1 MASLELALTL
11 PKEKIEFVVK
21 DDRFIC
27 PICECVL
34 RRPMQLPCGHCVCDG
49 CITTLFD
56 SDGYCHCP
64 MNQDSCIETFTESEI
79 HNDYGLR
86 RDILSATVHCPEK
99 KNGCPYTSKLEHI
112 ERHLSS
118 DCQWRL
124 VNCTFKDK
132 GCDGNIRYK
141 DLQNH
146 ISTLCLQAPVVCAF
160 CQLPV
165 LRGKIRE
172 HQEDICKDISL
183 SCPYGCGIQSL
194 KRDRMTQ
201 HMAECCNRL
210 IPCRYQSFGCTFKGK
225 IHEHNYHEEIFPH
238 KHLEMSVMVVKDL
251 LQGKEKTRIEMK
263 GIAKE
268 NQCLLNTVNML
279 TEEMK
284 QVKTFL
290 GIPKNFA
297 DIALRQSR
305 SLPTALS
312 TLVEKPQTP
321 IPTCMSVPRTKPH
334 NQRSRHNSSS
344 S

>member
-1 MASLELALTL
+1 
-11 PKEKIEFVVK
+11 
-21 DDRFIC
+21 
-27 PICECVL
+27 
-34 RRPMQLPCGHCVCDG
+34 MQLPCGHCVCDG

-56 SDGYCHCP
+56 SDGYGHCP
-64 MNQDSCIETFTESEI
+64 MIQDSCIETFDESE
-79 HNDYGLR
+79 
-86 RDILSATVHCPEK
+86 S
-99 KNGCPYTSKLEHI
+99 
-112 ERHLSS
+112 HLSS
-118 DCQWRL
+118 DCEWRL

-132 GCDGNIRYK
+132 GCDENIRYK
-141 DLQNH
+141 DLQDH

-165 LRGKIRE
+165 LRGKMRA
-172 HQEDICKDISL
+172 HQEDICKEIPL

-194 KRDRMTQ
+194 KKET
-201 HMAECCNRL
+201 E
-210 IPCRYQSFGCTFKGK
+210 YQTFGCTFKGK
-225 IHEHNYHEEIFPH
+225 IHEHINHEEIFPH

-268 NQCLLNTVNML
+268 NQCLRNTVNML
-279 TEEMK
+279 TEEIK

-312 TLVEKPQTP
+312 TLVEKQQTP
-321 IPTCMSVPRTKPH
+321 IPSCMFVPRTKPQ

>member
-1 MASLELALTL
+1 
-11 PKEKIEFVVK
+11 
-21 DDRFIC
+21 
-27 PICECVL
+27 
-34 RRPMQLPCGHCVCDG
+34 MQLPCGHCVCDG

-56 SDGYCHCP
+56 SDGYGHCP
-64 MNQDSCIETFTESEI
+64 MIQDSCIETFAESEV
-79 HNDYGLR
+79 HHDYGLR
-86 RDILSATVHCPEK
+86 RDILSASVNCPEK
-99 KNGCPYTSKLEHI
+99 ENGCPYTAKLEKI
-112 ERHLSS
+112 ESHLSS
-118 DCQWRL
+118 DCEWRL
-124 VNCTFKDK
+124 INCTFKDK
-132 GCDGNIRYK
+132 GCDENIRYK
-141 DLQNH
+141 DLQDH
-146 ISTLCLQAPVVCAF
+146 ISTFCLQAPVVCAF

-165 LRGKIRE
+165 LRGKMRA
-172 HQEDICKDISL
+172 HQEDICKEISL

-201 HMAECCNRL
+201 HMKECCNRL
-210 IPCRYQSFGCTFKGK
+210 IPCRYQTFGCTFKGK
-225 IHEHNYHEEIFPH
+225 IHEHINHEEIFPH

-268 NQCLLNTVNML
+268 NQCLRNTVNML
-279 TEEMK
+279 TEEIK

-312 TLVEKPQTP
+312 TLVEKQQTP
-321 IPTCMSVPRTKPH
+321 MPSCMFVPRTKPQ